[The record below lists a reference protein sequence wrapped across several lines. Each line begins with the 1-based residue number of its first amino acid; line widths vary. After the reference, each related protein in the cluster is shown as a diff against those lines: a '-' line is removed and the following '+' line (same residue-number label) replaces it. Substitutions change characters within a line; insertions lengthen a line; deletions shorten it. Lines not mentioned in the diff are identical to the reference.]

1 MRLLRFVAFSI
12 VLMLISTPGAL
23 AQQPR
28 SDSTATE
35 QSALDSFDESAEK
48 QMVELLQ
55 ADRQKAGV
63 ALLEWNMNLRDT
75 ARLHAFELTKHSEL
89 QAEYPGELELV
100 HRLALSNVGIAVA
113 AEVMAKG
120 PSVEQAHTWLVANP
134 ATYAHALSP
143 KYTDVGVAVLKHDG
157 RYYLV
162 IDLVEALSKIS
173 VDELERV
180 VVKAIQD
187 YRVQRKI
194 MPLNLTITKKL
205 RGVACDMAKKGS
217 LATRPID
224 PSQLELGGI
233 IKNGGTHLINFTV
246 IQPNDLPPAIT
257 RMTADPTIT
266 SFAVGACI
274 AQKSYYVST
283 IFYYDIR
290 PATGR

>member
-1 MRLLRFVAFSI
+1 
-12 VLMLISTPGAL
+12 
-23 AQQPR
+23 
-28 SDSTATE
+28 
-35 QSALDSFDESAEK
+35 
-48 QMVELLQ
+48 
-55 ADRQKAGV
+55 
-63 ALLEWNMNLRDT
+63 
-75 ARLHAFELTKHSEL
+75 
-89 QAEYPGELELV
+89 
-100 HRLALSNVGIAVA
+100 
-113 AEVMAKG
+113 MAKG

-217 LATRPID
+217 VATRPID